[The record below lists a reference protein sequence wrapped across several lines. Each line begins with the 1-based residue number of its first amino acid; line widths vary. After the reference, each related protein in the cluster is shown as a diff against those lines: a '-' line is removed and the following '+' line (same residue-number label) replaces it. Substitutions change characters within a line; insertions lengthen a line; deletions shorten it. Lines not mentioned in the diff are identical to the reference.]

1 MNKKLFFASI
11 ISIVLGAS
19 LGISFLLIPS
29 YVNENGILKE
39 PWYLVE
45 SGFSFVIIR
54 GLLMF
59 FAIGGYLC
67 HYFENKIHK

>member
-1 MNKKLFFASI
+1 MNKKLFFASV
-11 ISIVLGAS
+11 ISII
-19 LGISFLLIPS
+19 LGISLGMIFLLMPS

-45 SGFSFVIIR
+45 FGFSFIII
-54 GLLMF
+54 GCLLMF

-67 HYFENKIHK
+67 RYFEK

>member
-29 YVNENGILKE
+29 YVNDNGILKE

-45 SGFSFVIIR
+45 YGFSFVIIG
-54 GLLMF
+54 GLLVF
-59 FAIGGYLC
+59 L
-67 HYFENKIHK
+67 

>member
-45 SGFSFVIIR
+45 SGFSF
-54 GLLMF
+54 
-59 FAIGGYLC
+59 C
-67 HYFENKIHK
+67 HYWRFTHVFCNRWLFMSLF

>member
-1 MNKKLFFASI
+1 MNKKLFFSSI

-39 PWYLVE
+39 P
-45 SGFSFVIIR
+45 
-54 GLLMF
+54 
-59 FAIGGYLC
+59 
-67 HYFENKIHK
+67 